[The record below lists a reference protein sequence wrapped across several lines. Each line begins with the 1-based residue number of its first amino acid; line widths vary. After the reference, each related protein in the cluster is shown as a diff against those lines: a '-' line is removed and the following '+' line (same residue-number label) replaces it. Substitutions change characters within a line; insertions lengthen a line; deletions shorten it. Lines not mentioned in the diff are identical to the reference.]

1 MQKLLL
7 LDELVGR
14 NDQMQGKGVFHDY
27 NSYSSLCFCLEM
39 IERCTAGIGGVEMKD
54 TVPNGVGMGEIHSG
68 HSPSINTSKSET
80 GDPVISMEGLT
91 ASWSMDNDKPVLS
104 NISFSVD
111 KVQ

>member
-1 MQKLLL
+1 M
-7 LDELVGR
+7 V
-14 NDQMQGKGVFHDY
+14 
-27 NSYSSLCFCLEM
+27 S
-39 IERCTAGIGGVEMKD
+39 CTADIGDVKVKNS
-54 TVPNGVGMGEIHSG
+54 TVPNGVAMAEIHSG